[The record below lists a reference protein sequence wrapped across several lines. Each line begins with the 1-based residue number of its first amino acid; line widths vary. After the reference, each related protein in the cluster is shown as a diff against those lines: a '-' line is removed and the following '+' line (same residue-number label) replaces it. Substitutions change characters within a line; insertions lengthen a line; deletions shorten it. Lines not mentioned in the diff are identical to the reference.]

1 MRAGKRMKRICLVVG
16 NTLPVPAVMG
26 GAVEELIT
34 MLLDQNE
41 IEQKAEFIVFS
52 KENVK
57 AQKAA
62 EKYKHSRIIYIPN
75 DTVLDKVDNR
85 IRRYASFVRKPGAFL
100 DSGYYRKIYRIL
112 ETMEYDAIVCEGGL
126 YHEFRQFAA
135 KFGKEKTYLHIHHHV
150 LAEPAYDEI
159 FGNIIAVSGFA
170 RNEWMRTTKQEK
182 TGAYVVYNCVNE
194 AKFNKKITEDQ
205 RDELRTQL
213 GIKKEDFVILYCGR
227 IQEVKG
233 VRELLQAFAKVKE
246 DNCKLLII
254 GNADFAV
261 NTKTPFLQEVE
272 ELVQKDTDRIKFTG
286 YIENAE
292 LYKYYQCADM
302 QVVPSMWEEAAGL
315 VAIEGMI
322 SGLPLVVTKSGGLIE
337 YAPSDVAM
345 QIDRD
350 GIVENLKDAICQLR
364 NDPGLRE
371 EMHTASVKRAA
382 DFSRSIFYHNYL
394 KVFDETGSEETGRK

>member
-41 IEQKAEFIVFS
+41 IDQKAEFIVFS
-52 KENVK
+52 REHDK
-57 AQKAA
+57 AKKAA
-62 EKYKHSRIIYIPN
+62 EKYKHSQIIYIPN

-85 IRRYASFVRKPGAFL
+85 IRRYVSCVLKPGALL
-100 DSGYYRKIYRIL
+100 DSGYYRKIYQIL
-112 ETMEYDAIVCEGGL
+112 EKMEYDAIVCEGGL
-126 YHEFRQFAA
+126 YHEFRRFAA

-150 LAEPAYDEI
+150 MAEPAYDEI

-261 NTKTPFLQEVE
+261 NTKTPFLQEIE

-322 SGLPLVVTKSGGLIE
+322 SGLPLVVTKSGGLVE

-345 QIDRD
+345 QVDRD
-350 GIVENLKDAICQLR
+350 GIVENLKDAICRLR
-364 NDPGLRE
+364 NDSGLRE

>member
-1 MRAGKRMKRICLVVG
+1 MKRICLVVG

-41 IEQKAEFIVFS
+41 IDQKAEFIVFS
-52 KENVK
+52 REHDK
-57 AQKAA
+57 AKKAA
-62 EKYKHSRIIYIPN
+62 EKYKHSQIIYIPN

-85 IRRYASFVRKPGAFL
+85 IRRYVSCVLKPGALL
-100 DSGYYRKIYRIL
+100 DSGYYRKIYQIL
-112 ETMEYDAIVCEGGL
+112 EKMEYDAIVCEGGL
-126 YHEFRQFAA
+126 YHEFRRFAA

-150 LAEPAYDEI
+150 MAEPAYDEI

-170 RNEWMRTTKQEK
+170 KNEWMRTTKQEK

-322 SGLPLVVTKSGGLIE
+322 SGLPLVVTKSGGLVE

-345 QIDRD
+345 QVDRD
-350 GIVENLKDAICQLR
+350 GIVENLKDAICRLR
-364 NDPGLRE
+364 NDSGLRE